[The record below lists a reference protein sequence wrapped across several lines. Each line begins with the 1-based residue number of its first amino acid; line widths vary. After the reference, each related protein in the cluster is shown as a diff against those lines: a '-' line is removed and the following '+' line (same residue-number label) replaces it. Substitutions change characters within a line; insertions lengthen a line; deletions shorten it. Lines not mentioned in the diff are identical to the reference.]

1 MRMSDMIPI
10 EEEIEQARQANPDFR
25 RLWDECELGRSVATA
40 LVRYRIDHN
49 LTQQA
54 LAELLGVH
62 QSNVARLESGERN
75 PTLRELARVTAATGL
90 TFRLTVNGGNVALD
104 EAA

>member
-1 MRMSDMIPI
+1 MSDMIPFDQ
-10 EEEIEQARQANPDFR
+10 EIEQARASDPDFR
-25 RLWDECELGRSVATA
+25 RRWDECELGRSVAGA
-40 LVRYRIDHN
+40 LVRYRGEHD

-54 LAELLGVH
+54 LAERLGVH

-75 PTLRELARVTAATGL
+75 PTLRELARITAATGL
-90 TFRLTVNGGNVALD
+90 TFRLTVDGGNVALD